1 MELVLVL
8 LGALVVAAIVID
20 VKARRRG
27 RRIRLSQSD
36 VRNARWD
43 NQGKLDQH
51 KPGGQQ
57 PDGTGIGGFGGFSG

>member
-1 MELVLVL
+1 VELVLAAL
-8 LGALVVAAIVID
+8 IALVIAAIVID

-27 RRIRLSQSD
+27 RRIRLSQSN

-51 KPGGQQ
+51 KPGGQP
-57 PDGTGIGGFGGFSG
+57 PDATGIGGFGGFGG

>member
-1 MELVLVL
+1 MEFILAALA
-8 LGALVVAAIVID
+8 ALVVAAIVID

-27 RRIRLSQSD
+27 RRIRLFQGD

-51 KPGGQQ
+51 KPGGQP
-57 PDGTGIGGFGGFSG
+57 PDATGFGGFGG